1 MEEKTI
7 SISFQ
12 EFATIDDLPERDR
25 ALCNEAERALSS
37 SYSPYSEFRVGAAI
51 RLQSGKIIYGSNQEN
66 VAFPSGLCA
75 ERVALFTTGAQHTG
89 DPIQSIAITARSDK
103 FEIIAPVTP
112 CGACL
117 QVLGDFEQRQDRPIK
132 VLLYC
137 LGKNI
142 LVSEGAA
149 NFLPFQFIEQR
160 LKKKNEV

>member
-1 MEEKTI
+1 MTIMEEKTI

-12 EFATIDDLPERDR
+12 EFAAINELPEADR
-25 ALCNEAERALSS
+25 QLCLEAEKALTS

-51 RLQSGKIIYGSNQEN
+51 RLQSGKIVYGSNQEN

-75 ERVALFTTGAQHTG
+75 ERVALFTSGAQHNG
-89 DPIQSIAITARSDK
+89 DPIESIAITAQSSK
-103 FEIIAPVTP
+103 FEIGSPVTP

-117 QVLGDFEQRQDRPIK
+117 QVLGDFEQRQDMPIR

-137 LGKNI
+137 LEKNI
-142 LVSEGAA
+142 LVCNGAE

-160 LKKKNEV
+160 LKK

>member
-12 EFATIDDLPERDR
+12 DFASVTELCDQDR
-25 ALCNEAERALSS
+25 ILCAEAEKALDS

-51 RLQSGKIIYGSNQEN
+51 RLKSGRTVYGSNQEN

-75 ERVALFTTGAQHTG
+75 ERVALFSTGAQHRD
-89 DPIQSIAITARSDK
+89 DPIESIAITARSEK
-103 FEIIAPVTP
+103 FSIDNPVTP

-117 QVLGDFEQRQDRPIK
+117 QVLGDFEQRQKSPIR

-137 LGKNI
+137 LGKNVM
-142 LVSEGAA
+142 VSDSAG

-160 LKKKNEV
+160 LLK

>member
-1 MEEKTI
+1 MEEKTV
-7 SISFQ
+7 SITFQ
-12 EFATIDDLPERDR
+12 EYASLTELSEADQ
-25 ALCNEAERALSS
+25 ALCIEAEKALDS

-51 RLQSGKIIYGSNQEN
+51 RLQSGKIVHGSNQEN

-75 ERVALFTTGAQHTG
+75 ERVALFTAGAQHSG
-89 DPIQSIAITARSDK
+89 DPIVSIAITARSGK
-103 FEIIAPVTP
+103 FQIDHPVTP

-117 QVLGDFEQRQDRPIK
+117 QVLGDFEQRQKSEIR

-142 LVSEGAA
+142 MVSTGAS

-160 LKKKNEV
+160 LQK

>member
-1 MEEKTI
+1 MEEKSI
-7 SISFQ
+7 SISYQ
-12 EFATIDDLPERDR
+12 EYASLNELSELDQ
-25 ALCNEAERALSS
+25 ALCIEAENALDS

-51 RLQSGKIIYGSNQEN
+51 RLQSGKMVYGSNQEN

-75 ERVALFTTGAQHTG
+75 ERVALFTAGAQHAG
-89 DPIQSIAITARSDK
+89 DPIISIAITARSEK
-103 FEIIAPVTP
+103 FQIDNPVTP

-117 QVLGDFEQRQDRPIK
+117 QVLGDFEQRQKREIK

-142 LVSEGAA
+142 MVSTGAS

-160 LKKKNEV
+160 LQK

>member
-1 MEEKTI
+1 MEEKTF

-12 EFATIDDLPERDR
+12 EFATIDELPEPDQE
-25 ALCNEAERALSS
+25 LCREAEKALSS

-51 RLQSGKIIYGSNQEN
+51 RLQSGQIIYGSNQEN

-75 ERVALFTTGAQHTG
+75 ERVALFSTGAQHTG
-89 DPIQSIAITARSDK
+89 DPILSIAITAKSEK
-103 FEIIAPVTP
+103 FEIIDPVSP

-117 QVLGDFEQRQDRPIK
+117 QVMGDFEQRQENPIK

-137 LGKNI
+137 LGKRI
-142 LVSEGAA
+142 LVSHGVA

-160 LKKKNEV
+160 LKD